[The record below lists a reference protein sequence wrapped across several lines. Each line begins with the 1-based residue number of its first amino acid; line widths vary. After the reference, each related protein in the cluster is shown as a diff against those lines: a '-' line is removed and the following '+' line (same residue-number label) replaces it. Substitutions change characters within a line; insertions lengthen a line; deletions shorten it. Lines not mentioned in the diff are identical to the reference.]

1 MHRNPLKRAK
11 PVRSS
16 AAATP
21 GANLPQGLGKE
32 QRPGLQHGDGKE
44 QATTCEV
51 AVRSMYFVV
60 EEGLLKRLGAG
71 NRKYP
76 GPQALR
82 RVTCRAHAQRHRV
95 CCSTSH
101 LNLPLTTDQ
110 PGTHL
115 HTRTST
121 YVCDSLGLL
130 IGAHRKCHA
139 CQPWRYRPYLPSDFR
154 IVIVVRRLQAA

>member
-76 GPQALR
+76 GPQPRPQAPSPACTAASGVLL
-82 RVTCRAHAQRHRV
+82 
-95 CCSTSH
+95 H
-101 LNLPLTTDQ
+101 LAPQ
-110 PGTHL
+110 SATH
-115 HTRTST
+115 H
-121 YVCDSLGLL
+121 
-130 IGAHRKCHA
+130 
-139 CQPWRYRPYLPSDFR
+139 
-154 IVIVVRRLQAA
+154 